1 MEILEVI
8 DKYGLVVVIIGL
20 LASAICGAFKIPIAK
35 RIRSKGLSERVV
47 SDRIRAVCTLI
58 VAVLSVIGVVLYRC
72 IPVHSLSPLKT
83 KQVYL
88 EILNAIVF
96 SKIAYM
102 LYEGKGNVSLKKW
115 LHTLWDKLVNKNE
128 RTVPEES
135 DCGFELISVIQA
147 ALTDAVHLP
156 LTDSQK
162 VTLSEYLKPLLENTS
177 QALGQTAATDE
188 TNNN

>member
-20 LASAICGAFKIPIAK
+20 LSSAVCGAIKVPVAK
-35 RIRSKGLSERVV
+35 KIRSKALSERAA

-58 VAVLSVIGVVLYRC
+58 VAVSSVIGVVLFRC
-72 IPVHSLSPLKT
+72 VTVRSFSPFKT
-83 KQVYL
+83 KQLYL

-102 LYEGKGNVSLKKW
+102 LYEGKGSVSLKKW
-115 LHTLWDKLVNKNE
+115 VHSLWQKIFTKTTSTEPDGGNGE
-128 RTVPEES
+128 F
-135 DCGFELISVIQA
+135 DLISVIQS

-162 VTLSEYLKPLLENTS
+162 NTLAEYLKPLLTDAA
-177 QALGQTAATDE
+177 QAFGQATVTDN

>member
-20 LASAICGAFKIPIAK
+20 LSSAVCGAIKVPVAK
-35 RIRSKGLSERVV
+35 KIRSKGLSERVA

-58 VAVLSVIGVVLYRC
+58 VAVSSVIGVVLFRC
-72 IPVHSLSPLKT
+72 VSVRSLLPFKT
-83 KQVYL
+83 KQLYL

-102 LYEGKGNVSLKKW
+102 LYEGKGDISLKKW
-115 LHTLWDKLVNKNE
+115 LHTLWDKLFNKNE
-128 RTVPEES
+128 RTAPEES
-135 DCGFELISVIQA
+135 GNGFELISVIQK

-162 VTLSEYLKPLLENTS
+162 DKLSEYLKPLLLDAAQVFV
-177 QALGQTAATDE
+177 QAAATDN

>member
-20 LASAICGAFKIPIAK
+20 LSSAVCGAIKVPVAK
-35 RIRSKGLSERVV
+35 KIRSKALSERAA

-58 VAVLSVIGVVLYRC
+58 VAVSSVIGVVLFRC
-72 IPVHSLSPLKT
+72 VTVRSLLPFKT
-83 KQVYL
+83 KQLYL

-102 LYEGKGNVSLKKW
+102 LYEGKGSVSLKKW
-115 LHTLWDKLVNKNE
+115 VHSLWQKIFTKTTSTEPDGGNGE
-128 RTVPEES
+128 F
-135 DCGFELISVIQA
+135 DLISVIQS

-162 VTLSEYLKPLLENTS
+162 NTLAEYLKPLLTDAA
-177 QALGQTAATDE
+177 QAFGQATVTDN

>member
-35 RIRSKGLSERVV
+35 KIRLKGLSERVV

-58 VAVLSVIGVVLYRC
+58 VAVLSVISVVLYRC

-102 LYEGKGNVSLKKW
+102 LYEGKGKVSLKKW
-115 LHTLWDKLVNKNE
+115 LHTLCDKLFYKNE
-128 RTVPEES
+128 RTAPEES
-135 DCGFELISVIQA
+135 DCGFELISVIQT

-188 TNNN
+188 TINN